1 MKAQTLSK
9 VGALTP
15 PRLAALAKFLIVGLS
30 GIAVN
35 ELVYVGMVHRLA
47 MWFVIAA
54 IVSTEASTTWNF
66 LGNELWAFSGRR
78 FHGHVLFRYV
88 AYASMNNAFLLLRIP
103 MLWALAHFA
112 HLGPASANLIALGA
126 LFLLR
131 FGVSD
136 GLVWRKKAAGEFDAI
151 DASGVH
157 APEFRYDIGSLL
169 RLDSDSELPEL
180 AYFRTAAVTPPDIRI
195 TTRRVGL
202 LPKTRVRLRRDGERV
217 TYREHLG
224 IFGADFNVT
233 MGTPIEVEASQLLSL
248 SRHVLYTNVIE
259 ALLRFVLVSKGYV
272 LLHSAGLEVEG
283 KATLLSAQ
291 TDTGKT
297 STVINLVRERHW
309 RFISDDMAIIDP
321 AGKVLT
327 FPKPMTLSYHTMTR
341 AVDASTLSPRKRAQL
356 QVQSRVHSKSGRTV
370 GKGLGS
376 LNVPIMSINS
386 VLQILV
392 PPPKYHITALMPAQ
406 IATETPIA
414 NVFLMERGEPIQES
428 VPLEAAIDQLIDN
441 TDDAYGFPPFS
452 TLAPNFVIGGADYP
466 QLRARE
472 RELLTQAL
480 ANVPVTRLRVRGHE
494 WGELLPR
501 LILGD
506 DSPELVAIPVETHD
520 REPVGIPIETDRH
533 APRGIPIE
541 IPEMVAMTGNFETA
555 PVRSY
560 GPPYAPQTAEARSNV
575 TAGTSPFPV
584 DAARPKSYGRRQPD
598 SSSGAS
604 APRSGRKSRQS
615 APPSVGAGVSAAAGA
630 DTLVINPYGGFG
642 LGGMVPS
649 LSGVGDRVVAKLRVD
664 ARLWLGLAGIIL
676 AGAFVRI
683 WAIASV
689 GFNND
694 EAVYAGQGASLAAD
708 PVYSNLFAI
717 FRAHPLLTQFLYSI
731 SFRFFGVDDVAP
743 RLITVGFGLAAIA
756 LAYATGALLYGRRAG
771 LIAAAILALM
781 PYHVIVTRQALLD
794 GPETTLFLLS
804 MYMVVRYVRGND
816 ARWLYSAA
824 FTTGLTV
831 LAKETAVLI
840 VPVAVAFLLLVPEVH
855 IPLRRQLVAL
865 GLFVIAVAPYPAA
878 IAIGKGTNAAQSF
891 LLWQILRQPNH
902 TWTFYGDILPGAV
915 GPLVLFAGA
924 AGLLYAIRRGGW
936 EDRLL
941 FSWIAVPVA
950 FFEIWPVKGF
960 QYLLPISPAIAILVG
975 LTFDRLLRRAELI
988 PERPSDLTLVE
999 KPPAPSTPT
1008 TSSRP
1013 VGRLASRRAALQSR
1027 VAPLQT
1033 RLATLRGR
1041 VATRIPRRLA
1051 SRPKPSRRVA
1061 LGMTAA
1067 FLAITITSI
1076 AVPSALA
1083 VNSTSM
1089 SGSLAGTGGMP
1100 GGRDAGLW
1108 IRANVPDGGTFLTTG
1123 PTLANIIEFYGQ
1135 RRAYGLS
1142 VSPNPLRRNPAYDP
1156 ILNPD
1161 RALQLNQIQYVAT
1174 DIWSA
1179 QRSPFFDG
1187 MLRRYVARYHGRLV
1201 YQQSAEV
1208 RDTAGNVATQVVI
1221 QIYEVR
1227 P

>member
-1 MKAQTLSK
+1 MKVQTFGK
-9 VGALTP
+9 VGALTS
-15 PRLAALAKFLIVGLS
+15 PRLMSLSKFLIVGLS

-35 ELVYVGMVHRLA
+35 ELVYVGLVHRLA
-47 MWFVIAA
+47 MWFVVAA

-78 FHGHVLFRYV
+78 FHGHVFVRFL
-88 AYASMNNAFLLLRIP
+88 AYAGMNNAFLLLRVP
-103 MLWALAHFA
+103 MLWLLTDFG
-112 HLGPASANLIALGA
+112 HLGPASSNLIALGA
-126 LFLLR
+126 LFVLR
-131 FGVSD
+131 FAVSD
-136 GLVWRKKAAGEFDAI
+136 GFVWRKKTASEFDAI
-151 DASGVH
+151 DASG
-157 APEFRYDIGSLL
+157 APAQEFRYDIGGLL

-180 AYFRTAAVTPPDIRI
+180 AYFRTALVTPPDIRI
-195 TTRRVGL
+195 RTRRVGAF
-202 LPKTRVRLRRDGERV
+202 PGARVRLRSDGDRV

-224 IFGADFNVT
+224 LLGADFNVT
-233 MGTPIEVEASQLLSL
+233 FGNPIEVEASQLLSL

-272 LLHSAGLEVEG
+272 LLHSAGLEVNGE
-283 KATLLSAQ
+283 ATLLSAQ

-341 AVDASTLSPRKRAQL
+341 AVDASTLSPRKRMQL

-386 VLQILV
+386 VLQIMV
-392 PPPKYHITALMPAQ
+392 PPPKYHITSLLPAH
-406 IATETPIA
+406 IAVETPIA
-414 NVFLMERGEPIQES
+414 NVFLMERGEPVQER

-452 TLAPNFVIGGADYP
+452 TLAPHFVINGDNYQ

-472 RELLTQAL
+472 RQILTEAL
-480 ANVPVTRLRVRGHE
+480 ANVTIWRLRVRGHE
-494 WGELLPR
+494 WNELLPR
-501 LILGD
+501 LILGEEG
-506 DSPELVAIPVETHD
+506 SEQVAINIETHD
-520 REPVGIPIETDRH
+520 REPVGIPIEPELPAR
-533 APRGIPIE
+533 RGLPME
-541 IPEMVAMTGNFETA
+541 VPEMLAMSAGGDPA
-555 PVRSY
+555 PVPLF
-560 GPPYAPQTAEARSNV
+560 GPPYAQQPVESLS
-575 TAGTSPFPV
+575 GTKVGSSPFELG
-584 DAARPKSYGRRQPD
+584 AHRPKAFGRRR
-598 SSSGAS
+598 A
-604 APRSGRKSRQS
+604 APK
-615 APPSVGAGVSAAAGA
+615 AGAAGA
-630 DTLVINPYGGFG
+630 PDSESRPRQLALPGGPSVTAAVGADALTLNPYLPYGLAGGLAMPDLTAARTRAG
-642 LGGMVPS
+642 E
-649 LSGVGDRVVAKLRVD
+649 RIRAD
-664 ARLWLGLAGIIL
+664 ARLWLGLAGIL
-676 AGAFVRI
+676 LVGAVVRL
-683 WAIASV
+683 WAIGSV

-708 PVYSNLFAI
+708 PTYSTLFAI
-717 FRAHPLLTQFLYSI
+717 FRAHPLLVQFLYSI
-731 SFRFFGVDDVAP
+731 PFRIFGVNDIAP
-743 RLITVGFGLAAIA
+743 RVISVAFGLGAIT
-756 LAYATGALLYGRRAG
+756 LAYATGSLLYGRRAG
-771 LIAAAILALM
+771 LIASAILALM
-781 PYHVIVTRQALLD
+781 PYHVVVTRQALLD

-804 MYMVVRYVRGND
+804 MYMMVRYVRGNE
-816 ARWLYSAA
+816 ARWLYGAA

-840 VPVAVAFLLLVPEVH
+840 VPVAVAFLLLAPEVRVT
-855 IPLRRQLVAL
+855 LRRQLLAL
-865 GLFVIAVAPYPAA
+865 ALFAIAVAPYPAA
-878 IAIGKGTNAAQSF
+878 IVIGKGTNAAQSF
-891 LLWQILRQPNH
+891 ILWQVLRQPNH

-915 GPLVLFAGA
+915 GPLVLFAA
-924 AGLLYAIRRGGW
+924 VAGLVYAIRRGGW

-941 FSWIAVPVA
+941 FSWILVPVA

-960 QYLLPISPAIAILVG
+960 QYLLPIAPAIAILAG
-975 LTFDRLLRRAELI
+975 LAFDRLLSRAERQ
-988 PERPSDLTLVE
+988 PEQLVDGAPTTVRATLV
-999 KPPAPSTPT
+999 STVT
-1008 TSSRP
+1008 ATVAARRP
-1013 VGRLASRRAALQSR
+1013 RLPRGIAVGATAALLA
-1027 VAPLQT
+1027 VAI
-1033 RLATLRGR
+1033 ATI
-1041 VATRIPRRLA
+1041 AIPSA
-1051 SRPKPSRRVA
+1051 
-1061 LGMTAA
+1061 
-1067 FLAITITSI
+1067 I
-1076 AVPSALA
+1076 AV
-1083 VNSTSM
+1083 NQTSM
-1089 SGSLAGTGGMP
+1089 SGSLAGTGGLP

-1108 IRANVPDGGTFLTTG
+1108 IRANVPEGASFLTTG

-1187 MLRRYVARYHGRLV
+1187 LLRKYVARYHGVLV
-1201 YQQSAEV
+1201 FQQSAQV
-1208 RDTAGNVATQVVI
+1208 RDTAGNVSNQVVI